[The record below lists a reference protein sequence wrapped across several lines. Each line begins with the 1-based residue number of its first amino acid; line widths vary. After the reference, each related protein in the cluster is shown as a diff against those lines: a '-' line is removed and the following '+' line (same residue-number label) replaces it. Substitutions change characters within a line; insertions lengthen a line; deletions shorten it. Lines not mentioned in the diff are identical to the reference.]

1 MNGQRKFIGVLRKPA
16 GLIFQAPPV
25 LKLRRQVIRD
35 SDPAF
40 KVFSRGRVCDI
51 KAVHIQDA
59 DQSIGMNNYIS
70 RVHVPDHAIT
80 VVDDVHQMG
89 QVHGD
94 AQRFCPV
101 VIVEELAGGFI
112 VI

>member
-16 GLIFQAPPV
+16 GLIFQTPPV
-25 LKLRRQVIRD
+25 LELRRQVIRN
-35 SDPAF
+35 SDPAL
-40 KVFSRGRVCDI
+40 KVLSRGRVCDI

-59 DQSIGMNNYIS
+59 DQPIGMNNYIS
-70 RVHVPDHAIT
+70 RVHVPNYAIT

-89 QVHGD
+89 QIHGD
-94 AQRFCPV
+94 AQRFGPV